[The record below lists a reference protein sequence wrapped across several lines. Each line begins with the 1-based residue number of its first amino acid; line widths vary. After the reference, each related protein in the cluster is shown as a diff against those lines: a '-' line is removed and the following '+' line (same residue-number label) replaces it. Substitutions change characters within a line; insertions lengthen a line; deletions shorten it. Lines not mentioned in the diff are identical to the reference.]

1 MKATAAAIMTVTT
14 MTLLKLDPEVPE
26 TEKKQSQLKCL
37 LVLTSAWPEL
47 EKWKKMNLIDELIEK
62 KKKK

>member
-26 TEKKQSQLKCL
+26 TERNRISLN
-37 LVLTSAWPEL
+37 VFWF
-47 EKWKKMNLIDELIEK
+47 
-62 KKKK
+62 